1 MKSKLITTLTI
12 IALTSC
18 AIAAPKGNNKGN
30 HTGKNGHRHDKNKRE
45 NAAKTAAMHEEA
57 ILDRTDTHLW
67 KKDPTACDHRPD
79 NIREY
84 ANHTQQRIVK
94 LLTLGALEETDGT
107 TFKTRQTAII
117 EEAKK
122 ANEDGIN
129 EAEKKSIRK
138 SLNSLND
145 DINKSL
151 QEAEKGD
158 TRTPIVNRAQHK
170 LEEQIEFGVRSGRL
184 STLEASS
191 LKRKVAKLEKL
202 EERLKKGESL
212 STSKRERL
220 MEEVIEIK
228 RDLHKDM
235 RD

>member
-1 MKSKLITTLTI
+1 MKSKLTTTLTI

-18 AIAAPKGNNKGN
+18 AMAAPNGNSKGHNK
-30 HTGKNGHRHDKNKRE
+30 GKNGHRNHKNKQE
-45 NAAKTAAMHEEA
+45 NAAKNAAMHEEA
-57 ILDRTDTHLW
+57 ILDRVDTHQW
-67 KKDPTACDHRPD
+67 KKDPTARDHRPD
-79 NIREY
+79 NIRDY
-84 ANHTQQRIVK
+84 ATHTHKRIVK
-94 LLTLGALEETDGT
+94 LLTLGALEEADGT

-117 EEAKK
+117 TDAKK
-122 ANEDGIN
+122 ANENGIN

-138 SLNSLND
+138 SLDSLND

-158 TRTPIVNRAQHK
+158 TRTPIVNRAQHQ
-170 LEEQIEFGVRSGRL
+170 LEEKIEFGVRSGRL

-191 LKRKVAKLEKL
+191 LRRKVAKLEKL
-202 EERLKKGESL
+202 EERLKKDDNL
-212 STSKRERL
+212 KTSERERL